1 MKLIFLGPPGAGKGT
16 QAERISELYG
26 IAHISTGDMLRS
38 QMREGTK
45 LGAEAKG
52 YIERGELVPD
62 ALIVAMVASRI
73 KEDDCRNGF
82 LLDGFPRT
90 VAQAEALND
99 ISDIDMVIDIAV
111 PEEKLLDRI
120 SGRRMC
126 PDCGAGYHVST
137 YHENTCE
144 KCGATLYIRDDD
156 KPETVKNR
164 IAVYERQTMPLI
176 EYYTEKR
183 LLTEIN
189 GDNTPDNVY
198 ADVVA
203 ATERLK

>member
-16 QAERISELYG
+16 QADRISELYG

-90 VAQAEALND
+90 VAQAEALNN

-120 SGRRMC
+120 GGRRMC

-137 YHENTCE
+137 YHASTCE

-183 LLTEIN
+183 LLTEVN

-198 ADVVA
+198 AEVVA